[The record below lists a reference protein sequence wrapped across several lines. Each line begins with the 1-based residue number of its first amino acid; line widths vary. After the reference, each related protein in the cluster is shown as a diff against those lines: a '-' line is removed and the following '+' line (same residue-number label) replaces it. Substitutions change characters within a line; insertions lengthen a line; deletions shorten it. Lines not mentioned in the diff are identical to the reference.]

1 MARSYSKEG
10 GDVYM
15 ISRHIKAFIVLILCM
30 TLFVPGALAGNKKMM
45 AIMAAK
51 NDAMRGLTEQVY
63 GLKVRSAE
71 EVKNMTADSYVGK
84 TDSKTSATLSGI
96 KITDVVY
103 DSQKDIAKATA
114 TMTANEIVNIDGS
127 NVALNGKVFKHVGFG
142 TSSSQNAGPLKA
154 LRAAQVD
161 AYKQLAQQ
169 IAGFT
174 LESQTSVE
182 NYMLKSDLIQTKVQ
196 ASLALAEIV
205 DFGWDNSGDA
215 YVKMILKVDEVAAM
229 LGEAVVGAGDV
240 VEVEGLGAIEDDFKR
255 TKASA
260 AKKP

>member
-1 MARSYSKEG
+1 
-10 GDVYM
+10 M
-15 ISRHIKAFIVLILCM
+15 ISRHIKAFLVLIGCV
-30 TLFVPGALAGNKKMM
+30 TLLVPNVWAGNKKMM

-63 GLKVRSAE
+63 GLKVRSSE

-96 KITDVVY
+96 KITDVIY

-114 TMTANEIVNIDGS
+114 TMTASEIVNIEGA
-127 NVALNGKVFKHVGFG
+127 NVALNGKLFKHVGFG
-142 TSSSQNAGPLKA
+142 TSSPQNAGPLKA
-154 LRAAQVD
+154 LRAAQID

-229 LGEAVVGAGDV
+229 LGEAVVGAGEII
-240 VEVEGLGAIEDDFKR
+240 EVEGQGAVQDDFK
-255 TKASA
+255 KAKA
-260 AKKP
+260 ATKKP

>member
-1 MARSYSKEG
+1 
-10 GDVYM
+10 M
-15 ISRHIKAFIVLILCM
+15 ILRHIKTLVILIFCLSLM
-30 TLFVPGALAGNKKMM
+30 APNVLAGNKKMM

-63 GLKVRSAE
+63 GLKVRSSE

-114 TMTANEIVNIDGS
+114 TMTANEIVNIEGA

-142 TSSSQNAGPLKA
+142 TSSPENAGPLKA
-154 LRAAQVD
+154 LRAAQID

-196 ASLALAEIV
+196 ASLALSEIV

-229 LGEAVVGAGDV
+229 LGEAVVGAGEV
-240 VEVEGLGAIEDDFKR
+240 IEVEGQGAIQDDFK
-255 TKASA
+255 KAKA
-260 AKKP
+260 TKKP

>member
-10 GDVYM
+10 GDGYM
-15 ISRHIKAFIVLILCM
+15 ISRHIKTFLVLIVCV
-30 TLFVPGALAGNKKMM
+30 TLFVPGAWAGNKKMM

-114 TMTANEIVNIDGS
+114 TMTASEIVNIDGS
-127 NVALNGKVFKHVGFG
+127 NVALNGKVFKHIGFG

-196 ASLALAEIV
+196 ASLALAEVV

-229 LGEAVVGAGDV
+229 LGEAVVGAGET

-255 TKASA
+255 TKASTT
-260 AKKP
+260 KKP

>member
-1 MARSYSKEG
+1 
-10 GDVYM
+10 M
-15 ISRHIKAFIVLILCM
+15 ISRYIKSFIILIFCV
-30 TLFVPGALAGNKKMM
+30 TLLVPNVWAGNKKMM

-63 GLKVRSAE
+63 GLKVRSTE

-96 KITDVVY
+96 KITDVIY
-103 DSQKDIAKATA
+103 DPQKDIAKATA
-114 TMTANEIVNIDGS
+114 TMMANEIVNIEGA
-127 NVALNGKVFKHVGFG
+127 NVALKGKIFKHVGFG
-142 TSSSQNAGPLKA
+142 TSSPENAGPLKA
-154 LRAAQVD
+154 LRAAQID

-182 NYMLKSDLIQTKVQ
+182 NYMLKSDLVQTKVQ
-196 ASLALAEIV
+196 ASLALSEIV
-205 DFGWDNSGDA
+205 DFGWDKSGDA

-229 LGEAVVGAGDV
+229 LGEAVVGAGEV
-240 VEVEGLGAIEDDFKR
+240 IEVEGQGAIQDDFKKAKATT
-255 TKASA
+255 TK
-260 AKKP
+260 KQ

>member
-1 MARSYSKEG
+1 
-10 GDVYM
+10 M
-15 ISRHIKAFIVLILCM
+15 ISRRIKALLVLIVCV
-30 TLFVPGALAGNKKMM
+30 TLFVPNAWAGNKKMM

-63 GLKVRSAE
+63 GLKVRSSE

-96 KITDVVY
+96 KITDVIY
-103 DSQKDIAKATA
+103 DSQKDIARATA
-114 TMTANEIVNIDGS
+114 TMTANEIVNIEGA

-142 TSSSQNAGPLKA
+142 TSSSANAGPLKA
-154 LRAAQVD
+154 LRAAQID

-196 ASLALAEIV
+196 ASLALSEIV

-229 LGEAVVGAGDV
+229 LGEAVVGAGEV
-240 VEVEGLGAIEDDFKR
+240 IEVEGLGAIQDDFK
-255 TKASA
+255 KAKA
-260 AKKP
+260 ATKKP

>member
-1 MARSYSKEG
+1 
-10 GDVYM
+10 M
-15 ISRHIKAFIVLILCM
+15 ISRRIKVFIVLIVCVS
-30 TLFVPGALAGNKKMM
+30 FFAPSVWAGNKKMM

-63 GLKVRSAE
+63 GLKVRSSE

-103 DSQKDIAKATA
+103 DSQKDIARATA

-154 LRAAQVD
+154 LRAAQID

-182 NYMLKSDLIQTKVQ
+182 NYMLKSDIIQTKVQ
-196 ASLALAEIV
+196 ASLALSEIV

-229 LGEAVVGAGDV
+229 LGEAVIGAGDV
-240 VEVEGLGAIEDDFKR
+240 IEVEGLGAVQDDFKK
-255 TKASA
+255 TKAA
-260 AKKP
+260 ATKKP

>member
-1 MARSYSKEG
+1 MAKKYSKEG
-10 GDVYM
+10 RGSYM
-15 ISRHIKAFIVLILCM
+15 ISRHIKALLVLIVCV
-30 TLFVPGALAGNKKMM
+30 TLFVPNVWAGNKKMM

-63 GLKVRSAE
+63 GLKVRSSE

-96 KITDVVY
+96 KITDVIY

-114 TMTANEIVNIDGS
+114 TMTANEIVNIEGA
-127 NVALNGKVFKHVGFG
+127 NVALKGKVFKHVGFG
-142 TSSSQNAGPLKA
+142 TSSPENAGPLKA
-154 LRAAQVD
+154 LRAAQID

-229 LGEAVVGAGDV
+229 LGEAVVGAGEV
-240 VEVEGLGAIEDDFKR
+240 IEVEGQGAVQDDFK
-255 TKASA
+255 KAKA
-260 AKKP
+260 ATKKP

>member
-1 MARSYSKEG
+1 
-10 GDVYM
+10 M
-15 ISRHIKAFIVLILCM
+15 ISRHIKVFLVLIVCVAL
-30 TLFVPGALAGNKKMM
+30 LVPDVWAGNKKMM

-63 GLKVRSAE
+63 GLKVRSSE

-96 KITDVVY
+96 KITDVIY

-114 TMTANEIVNIDGS
+114 TMTASEIVNIEGA

-142 TSSSQNAGPLKA
+142 TSSPQNAGPLKA
-154 LRAAQVD
+154 LRAAQID

-182 NYMLKSDLIQTKVQ
+182 NYMLKSDLVQTKVQ

-229 LGEAVVGAGDV
+229 LGEAVVGAGEII
-240 VEVEGLGAIEDDFKR
+240 EVEGQGAVQDDFKKA
-255 TKASA
+255 KASTT
-260 AKKP
+260 KKP

>member
-1 MARSYSKEG
+1 
-10 GDVYM
+10 M
-15 ISRHIKAFIVLILCM
+15 ISRHIKAFLVLNVCL
-30 TLFVPGALAGNKKMM
+30 TLLVPNVWAGNKKMM

-63 GLKVRSAE
+63 GLKVRSSE

-96 KITDVVY
+96 KITDVIY

-114 TMTANEIVNIDGS
+114 TMTASEIVNIEGA
-127 NVALNGKVFKHVGFG
+127 NVALNGKLFKHVGFG
-142 TSSSQNAGPLKA
+142 TSSPQNAGPLKA
-154 LRAAQVD
+154 LRAAQID

-229 LGEAVVGAGDV
+229 LGEAVVGAGEII
-240 VEVEGLGAIEDDFKR
+240 EVEGQGAVQDDFK
-255 TKASA
+255 KAKA
-260 AKKP
+260 ATKKP

>member
-1 MARSYSKEG
+1 MSGRNSKEG
-10 GDVYM
+10 GDSYM
-15 ISRHIKAFIVLILCM
+15 ISRYIKISVVLIFC
-30 TLFVPGALAGNKKMM
+30 VALLAPNLWAGNKKMM
-45 AIMAAK
+45 AVMAAK

-63 GLKVRSAE
+63 GLKVRSSE

-103 DSQKDIAKATA
+103 DAQKDIAKATA
-114 TMTANEIVNIDGS
+114 TMTANEIVNIEGA
-127 NVALNGKVFKHVGFG
+127 NVALKGKVFKHVGFG
-142 TSSSQNAGPLKA
+142 TSSPENAGPLKA
-154 LRAAQVD
+154 LRAAQID

-182 NYMLKSDLIQTKVQ
+182 NYMLKSDLVQTKVQ
-196 ASLALAEIV
+196 ASLALSEIV

-229 LGEAVVGAGDV
+229 LGEAVVGAGEV
-240 VEVEGLGAIEDDFKR
+240 IEVEGQGAIQDDFKKAKAT
-255 TKASA
+255 TK
-260 AKKP
+260 KQ

>member
-1 MARSYSKEG
+1 
-10 GDVYM
+10 M
-15 ISRHIKAFIVLILCM
+15 ISKRIKIFLVLIICV
-30 TLFVPGALAGNKKMM
+30 TLFVTSVWAGNKKMM

-63 GLKVRSAE
+63 GLKVRSSE

-96 KITDVVY
+96 KIIDVIY
-103 DSQKDIAKATA
+103 DPQKDIARATA
-114 TMTANEIVNIDGS
+114 TMTAREIVNIDGS

-142 TSSSQNAGPLKA
+142 TSSSENSAPLKA

-161 AYKQLAQQ
+161 AYKQMAQQ

-196 ASLALAEIV
+196 ASLALSEIV

-240 VEVEGLGAIEDDFKR
+240 VEVEGLGAIQDDFKK
-255 TKASA
+255 TKAA
-260 AKKP
+260 TKKP

>member
-1 MARSYSKEG
+1 
-10 GDVYM
+10 
-15 ISRHIKAFIVLILCM
+15 
-30 TLFVPGALAGNKKMM
+30 
-45 AIMAAK
+45 
-51 NDAMRGLTEQVY
+51 
-63 GLKVRSAE
+63 
-71 EVKNMTADSYVGK
+71 
-84 TDSKTSATLSGI
+84 LSGI
-96 KITDVVY
+96 KITEVVY
-103 DSQKDIAKATA
+103 DSQKDIARATA

-154 LRAAQVD
+154 LRAAQID

-182 NYMLKSDLIQTKVQ
+182 NYMLKSDIIQTKVQ
-196 ASLALAEIV
+196 ASLALSEIV

-229 LGEAVVGAGDV
+229 LGEAVIGAGDV
-240 VEVEGLGAIEDDFKR
+240 IEVEGLGAVQDDFKK
-255 TKASA
+255 TKAA
-260 AKKP
+260 ATKKP

>member
-1 MARSYSKEG
+1 MARKYSKEG
-10 GDVYM
+10 GGSYM
-15 ISRHIKAFIVLILCM
+15 ISRLIKALPVLIVCVA
-30 TLFVPGALAGNKKMM
+30 LFVPNAWAGNKKMM

-63 GLKVRSAE
+63 GLKVRSSE

-114 TMTANEIVNIDGS
+114 TMTASEIVNIEGA

-142 TSSSQNAGPLKA
+142 TSSPSSAGPLKA
-154 LRAAQVD
+154 LRAAQID

-196 ASLALAEIV
+196 ASLALSEIV

-215 YVKMILKVDEVAAM
+215 YVKMVLRVDEVAAM
-229 LGEAVVGAGDV
+229 LGEAVVGAGEV
-240 VEVEGLGAIEDDFKR
+240 IEVEGQGAIQDDFK
-255 TKASA
+255 KAKA
-260 AKKP
+260 ATKKP

>member
-1 MARSYSKEG
+1 
-10 GDVYM
+10 M
-15 ISRHIKAFIVLILCM
+15 ISRHIKVFLVLIVCVAL
-30 TLFVPGALAGNKKMM
+30 LVPDVWAGNKKMM

-63 GLKVRSAE
+63 GLKVRSSE
-71 EVKNMTADSYVGK
+71 GVKNMTADSYVGK

-96 KITDVVY
+96 KITDVIY

-114 TMTANEIVNIDGS
+114 TMTASEIVNIEGA

-142 TSSSQNAGPLKA
+142 TSSPQNAGPLKA
-154 LRAAQVD
+154 LRAAQID

-229 LGEAVVGAGDV
+229 LGEAVVGAGEV
-240 VEVEGLGAIEDDFKR
+240 IEVEGQGAVQDDFKK
-255 TKASA
+255 TKAA
-260 AKKP
+260 TTKKP

>member
-1 MARSYSKEG
+1 MARKYSKEG
-10 GDVYM
+10 GGSNM
-15 ISRHIKAFIVLILCM
+15 ISRRIKALPVIIVCVS
-30 TLFVPGALAGNKKMM
+30 FFAPSVWAGNKKMM

-63 GLKVRSAE
+63 GLKVRSSE

-96 KITDVVY
+96 KITDVIY
-103 DSQKDIAKATA
+103 DSQQDIARATA

-127 NVALNGKVFKHVGFG
+127 NVALNGKVFKQVGFG

-154 LRAAQVD
+154 LRAAQID

-182 NYMLKSDLIQTKVQ
+182 NYMLKSDIIQTKVQ
-196 ASLALAEIV
+196 ASLALSEIV

-229 LGEAVVGAGDV
+229 LGEAVIGAGDV
-240 VEVEGLGAIEDDFKR
+240 IEVEGLGAVQDDFK
-255 TKASA
+255 KAKA
-260 AKKP
+260 PTKKP

>member
-1 MARSYSKEG
+1 
-10 GDVYM
+10 M
-15 ISRHIKAFIVLILCM
+15 ISRRIKALLVLIFCV
-30 TLFVPGALAGNKKMM
+30 TLFVPNVWAGNKKMM

-63 GLKVRSAE
+63 GLKVRSSE

-96 KITDVVY
+96 KITDVIY
-103 DSQKDIAKATA
+103 DSQKDIARATA
-114 TMTANEIVNIDGS
+114 TMTANEIVNIEGA

-142 TSSSQNAGPLKA
+142 TSSSANAGPLKA
-154 LRAAQVD
+154 LRAAQID

-196 ASLALAEIV
+196 ASLALSEIV

-229 LGEAVVGAGDV
+229 LGEAVIGAGDV
-240 VEVEGLGAIEDDFKR
+240 IEVEGLGAIQDDFK
-255 TKASA
+255 KAKA
-260 AKKP
+260 ATKKP

>member
-1 MARSYSKEG
+1 
-10 GDVYM
+10 M
-15 ISRHIKAFIVLILCM
+15 ISRRIKIFICLVVCV
-30 TLFVPGALAGNKKMM
+30 TFFAPSVWAGNKKMM

-63 GLKVRSAE
+63 GLKVRSSE

-154 LRAAQVD
+154 LRAAQID

-196 ASLALAEIV
+196 ASLALSEIV

-240 VEVEGLGAIEDDFKR
+240 IEVEGLGAVQDDFKK
-255 TKASA
+255 TKAA
-260 AKKP
+260 ATKKP

>member
-1 MARSYSKEG
+1 
-10 GDVYM
+10 M

>member
-1 MARSYSKEG
+1 
-10 GDVYM
+10 M
-15 ISRHIKAFIVLILCM
+15 ISRHIKVFVVLIFCV
-30 TLFVPGALAGNKKMM
+30 TLLPPNLWAGNKKMM
-45 AIMAAK
+45 AVMAAK

-63 GLKVRSAE
+63 GLKVRSSE

-103 DSQKDIAKATA
+103 DAQKDIAKATA
-114 TMTANEIVNIDGS
+114 TMTANEIVNIEGA
-127 NVALNGKVFKHVGFG
+127 NVALKGKVFKHVGFG
-142 TSSSQNAGPLKA
+142 TSSPENAGPLKA
-154 LRAAQVD
+154 LRAAQID

-182 NYMLKSDLIQTKVQ
+182 NYMLKSDLVQTKVQ
-196 ASLALAEIV
+196 ASLALSEIV

-229 LGEAVVGAGDV
+229 LGEAVVGAGEV
-240 VEVEGLGAIEDDFKR
+240 IEVEGQGAIQDDFKKAKAT
-255 TKASA
+255 TK
-260 AKKP
+260 KQ

>member
-1 MARSYSKEG
+1 
-10 GDVYM
+10 M
-15 ISRHIKAFIVLILCM
+15 ISRRIKVFIVLIVCVS
-30 TLFVPGALAGNKKMM
+30 FFAPSVWAGNKKMM

-63 GLKVRSAE
+63 GLKVRSSE

-96 KITDVVY
+96 KITEVVY
-103 DSQKDIAKATA
+103 DSQKDIARATA

-154 LRAAQVD
+154 LRAAQID

-182 NYMLKSDLIQTKVQ
+182 NYMLKSDIIQTKVQ
-196 ASLALAEIV
+196 ASLALSEIV

-229 LGEAVVGAGDV
+229 LGEAVIGAGDV
-240 VEVEGLGAIEDDFKR
+240 IEVEGLGAVQDDFKK
-255 TKASA
+255 TKAA
-260 AKKP
+260 ATKKP